1 MKRDELIFPRPL
13 ELQAEMPPSERGLA
27 RDGIRL
33 MVSTL
38 ENGQPVHQH
47 AHFHQLGQF
56 LNAGDVLVVNRSA
69 TLPASLPAQHE
80 RIGDFM
86 LNLST
91 RYGHKLWLAEP
102 RWSYAQPGPLPLK
115 AGDVFEVGGL
125 TARLVQPF
133 PGLDRLWFV
142 SFCCDLTSVMAQL
155 GRPIRYG
162 YLQAEYPLDT
172 YQTVFASV
180 PGSAEMP
187 SAGYP
192 FTPQLL
198 DDLMER
204 GIQTAGVLLHTGVSS
219 LEVEVEEVESHPL
232 YPEYFEVPAETAEA
246 VNRAHAEGRRVI
258 AVGTTVIRALE
269 SAWEGHKVQPAQG
282 FTRLFVHPARGRL
295 QSVNGLITG
304 LHDPVTSHL
313 AMLYALAGQDLV
325 RTAYAEAV
333 REGYLWH
340 EFGDSHLILTT
351 PPTRFS
357 TP

>member
-1 MKRDELIFPRPL
+1 MKRAELIFPRPP
-13 ELQAEMPPSERGLA
+13 ELQAEMPPSKRGLA
-27 RDGIRL
+27 RDGVRL

-38 ENGQPVHQH
+38 DKGRPVHRH
-47 AHFHQLGQF
+47 AHFRDLGQF
-56 LNAGDVLVVNRSA
+56 LNVGDLLVVNRSA
-69 TLPASLPAQHE
+69 TLPASLPAHHA
-80 RIGDFM
+80 RLGDFV

-91 RYGHKLWLAEP
+91 CYGPNLWLAEP
-102 RWSYAQPGPLPLK
+102 RWSFAQPGPLPLK

-125 TARLVQPF
+125 TARLIQPF

-142 SFCCDLTSVMAQL
+142 HVCCDLTGVMMQV

-162 YLQAEYPLDT
+162 YVQTEYPLED
-172 YQTVFASV
+172 YQTVFATT

-192 FTPQLL
+192 FTNTLL
-198 DDLMER
+198 DDLTAR
-204 GIQTAGVLLHTGVSS
+204 GMQIAGVLLHTGVSS
-219 LEVEVEEVESHPL
+219 LEVEVEEVEQHPL

-246 VNRAHAEGRRVI
+246 VHLAHAEGRRVI

-269 SAWEGHKVQPAQG
+269 SAWEGDRVHPAQG

-304 LHDPVTSHL
+304 LHDPITSHL
-313 AMLYALAGQDLV
+313 AMLYALAGQALI

-333 REGYLWH
+333 KQGYLWH
-340 EFGDSHLILTT
+340 EFGDSHLILAEA
-351 PPTRFS
+351 
-357 TP
+357 